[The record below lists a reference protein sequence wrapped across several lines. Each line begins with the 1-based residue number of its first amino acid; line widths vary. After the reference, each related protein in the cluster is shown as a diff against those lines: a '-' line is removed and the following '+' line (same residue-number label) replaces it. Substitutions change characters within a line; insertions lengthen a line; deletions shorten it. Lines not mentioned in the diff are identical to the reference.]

1 MKKTICLIFFLL
13 FTAGIAHAQT
23 DPYGRVDTTNLGNI
37 SQQDYEAAVLSTFRQ
52 NVPSMGVGI
61 DMRNY
66 GNMNMRD
73 IQDYRSSV
81 LSTFNQYDLNG
92 DGMINREEFNKMGRM
107 GNTMDFDAIDKNRDG
122 YISHDEL
129 SQAMFEKA
137 ATSGKNKDVPVKNAR
152 QRQDEA
158 YPTVRVQY
166 DEIEGYYVK

>member
-1 MKKTICLIFFLL
+1 MKKMVLPILFLL
-13 FTAGIAHAQT
+13 FTAGIAYAQP

-37 SQQDYEAAVLSTFRQ
+37 SQQNYETAVLSTFRQ
-52 NVPSMGVGI
+52 NVPSVGVGI

-66 GNMNMRD
+66 GNMSMQD

-81 LSTFNQYDLNG
+81 LSTFNQYDLNR
-92 DGMINREEFNKMGRM
+92 DGMINREEFNKMDRM
-107 GNTMDFDAIDKNRDG
+107 GNAMDFDAIDKNKDG
-122 YISHDEL
+122 YISSDEL
-129 SQAMFEKA
+129 SQAMLEKA
-137 ATSGKNKDVPVKNAR
+137 TGKNKDVPVKDAR